1 MLPKTSKQL
10 TVTTST
16 GKTAMAQTIV
26 DNRMRYAK
34 KSPEE
39 QKSAKFSQVACL
51 KENTCSSGTDANADL
66 PGGDNPAAP
75 EPKQEKKKRKSAP
88 GNDSGRRRRRTWR
101 TRRCGKA
108 VKMMSKIERIRDKKR
123 RGLNMRN
130 IELPISFCL
139 FFPVDSICKRK
150 RGG

>member
-1 MLPKTSKQL
+1 MFPKTSKQL

-16 GKTAMAQTIV
+16 SKTAMAQTIV

-39 QKSAKFSQVACL
+39 QKSAKLSQVACL
-51 KENTCSSGTDANADL
+51 NEDTCSSGTDANADL
-66 PGGDNPAAP
+66 PGGDNPVAP
-75 EPKQEKKKRKSAP
+75 EPKQEKKRKSAP

-123 RGLNMRN
+123 PGLNMRN
-130 IELPISFCL
+130 IELPISFCS
-139 FFPVDSICKRK
+139 FFPVDSICKRT